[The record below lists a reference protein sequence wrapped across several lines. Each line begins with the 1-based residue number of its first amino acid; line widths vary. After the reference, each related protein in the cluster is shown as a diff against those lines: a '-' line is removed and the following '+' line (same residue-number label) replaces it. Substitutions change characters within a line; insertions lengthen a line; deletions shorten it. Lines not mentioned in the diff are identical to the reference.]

1 MVKPLNKASGVTSG
15 TTLAGGGKLTPEQSD
30 KFITTV
36 VENSTFLKKVQ
47 HYKMASHER
56 YIEMLNIGK
65 RMLRKAGEGE
75 EPASS
80 ASISTARRKLSTV
93 EIILPIDISY
103 SFLEDN
109 IEKTKAEQTI
119 LDAIA
124 KQFANDTEDLGW
136 NGDDTKSDEF
146 IKINNGW
153 LALSRADS
161 KTNKVDLTAVTD
173 SPMKIMKAML
183 DAMPEKFKTKDIEF
197 VCSSEFKDAYIEEL
211 TSRNTALGDKALT
224 EAADIRYKGY
234 LLNPRPYLS
243 MYDIMLANPLNIAY
257 GVQRDISIEFVK
269 NPRKRM
275 IEYTIT
281 ARTDYEYA
289 VAEAIVVTTGTPT
302 SGTVESS
309 EEPVVS

>member
-47 HYKMASHER
+47 HYKMASPER

-161 KTNKVDLTAVTD
+161 KST
-173 SPMKIMKAML
+173 
-183 DAMPEKFKTKDIEF
+183 
-197 VCSSEFKDAYIEEL
+197 
-211 TSRNTALGDKALT
+211 
-224 EAADIRYKGY
+224 
-234 LLNPRPYLS
+234 
-243 MYDIMLANPLNIAY
+243 
-257 GVQRDISIEFVK
+257 
-269 NPRKRM
+269 
-275 IEYTIT
+275 
-281 ARTDYEYA
+281 
-289 VAEAIVVTTGTPT
+289 
-302 SGTVESS
+302 
-309 EEPVVS
+309 

>member
-1 MVKPLNKASGVTSG
+1 
-15 TTLAGGGKLTPEQSD
+15 
-30 KFITTV
+30 
-36 VENSTFLKKVQ
+36 
-47 HYKMASHER
+47 MASPER

-257 GVQRDISIEFVK
+257 GVQRDIST
-269 NPRKRM
+269 
-275 IEYTIT
+275 Y
-281 ARTDYEYA
+281 
-289 VAEAIVVTTGTPT
+289 
-302 SGTVESS
+302 
-309 EEPVVS
+309 

>member
-47 HYKMASHER
+47 HYKMASPER

-93 EIILPIDISY
+93 VIILPIDISY

-124 KQFANDTEDLGW
+124 KQFAN
-136 NGDDTKSDEF
+136 DTKSDEF